1 MTTFETLSHVIDR
14 IIHDADRELALAIT
28 SGAGTPEARAH
39 TLTADGLQRA
49 VRIVKAEREKY
60 RTDGCSEDAGVRR
73 ARCWMHK
80 QEEEWFRP

>member
-60 RTDGCSEDAGVRR
+60 RGERIGQHKLRR
-73 ARCWMHK
+73 FELDEVYH
-80 QEEEWFRP
+80 P